1 LVCNTKLQILHK
13 IQNLINNYLILIC
26 KQLISYTMIL
36 FTISKYLH
44 FLLLYQLNYFIL
56 TEKYLFCIVYNTIVV
71 QEK

>member
-1 LVCNTKLQILHK
+1 MVCNTKLQILHK